1 MTRHA
6 SIQAMLARRDRL
18 DPEDEARVAAHLE
31 ACPECRERAID
42 YAGQIAFLR
51 SFRRETAPS
60 VLRDGLRTIVDQRIA
75 ASGAQSHTDIGGQ
88 ISRDP
93 TRGAWRVLPPGR
105 TRTRLR
111 WPGVALAAVVAIA
124 VAVLSPT
131 ISQRTVAPASA
142 EQLLRSA
149 AQTAQAMPS
158 SGAATITYLGSETN
172 LLPDRVVPHRLL
184 ETWSATDDQ
193 HYRTEVQT
201 VEPAIDSGTLTT
213 IQDGSSMT
221 RYDTRTETAS
231 VWTEPASFHGG
242 FSLADGAPMGDVGPD
257 QSIQQYLDSTQQD
270 LPSSVPH
277 FARIVAKA
285 QLLGRQVDV
294 VQFAPVV
301 RGIQCVPRG
310 GTWTDCNTPLDFGA
324 ATVWIDDATHVVL
337 KYEANLANP
346 HSMVRTTIFQVTS
359 FTAGQGATQ
368 AQLSERPPVPVQ
380 SFRHDSIGTSGRS
393 APPGLTVQVPHGFL
407 PAPAPSE
414 LQNAT
419 SDMEVVTTLPL
430 GDATAINVLFNPNA
444 KLNFRYDYAPGDHS
458 VLVEERIRVHGLP
471 VELQT
476 ATPTQAGTCPA
487 WSGTSADGL
496 HTLAFARGA
505 ISVILTSN
513 SLSAGDLAS
522 YAAGTMCR

>member
-18 DPEDEARVAAHLE
+18 DPEDEARVAAHIE
-31 ACPECRERAID
+31 TCPECRERATD

-60 VLRDGLRTIVDQRIA
+60 GLRDGLRTIIDQRMA
-75 ASGAQSHTDIGGQ
+75 ASGAQSHATIGGQ
-88 ISRDP
+88 VSRDL
-93 TRGAWRVLPPGR
+93 TRGAWRSPPPGR

-111 WPGVALAAVVAIA
+111 WPGVGLAAVVAIA
-124 VAVLSPT
+124 VALLSPL
-131 ISQRTVAPASA
+131 ISQRTAVPASA

-149 AQTAQAMPS
+149 AQSAQVMPS
-158 SGAATITYLGSETN
+158 SGAATITYLGSETT

-231 VWTEPASFHGG
+231 VWTEPASFPGG
-242 FSLADGAPMGDVGPD
+242 FSLAGGTPMGGVGPD

-277 FARIVAKA
+277 FARIVGKA

-294 VQFAPVV
+294 VQFAPVE
-301 RGIQCVPRG
+301 RGIKCVPKG
-310 GTWTDCNTPLDFGA
+310 PTATDCNTPLAFGT
-324 ATVWIDDATHVVL
+324 ATVWIDDATHFIL
-337 KYEANLANP
+337 KYQADLANP
-346 HSMVRTTIFQVTS
+346 LSRVRASLFQVTS
-359 FTAGQGATQ
+359 FTPGQGASQ
-368 AQLSERPPVPVQ
+368 AELSERPPVPVQ
-380 SFRHDSIGTSGRS
+380 PFTHDSIGTSHSGR
-393 APPGLTVQVPHGFL
+393 PPGLAAPVPPGFL
-407 PAPAPSE
+407 PAPAPVE
-414 LQNAT
+414 LPNAL
-419 SDMEVVTTLPL
+419 SDMEVVATPPL
-430 GDATAINVLFNPNA
+430 GDATGITILFKPTDGH
-444 KLNFRYDYAPGDHS
+444 NFSYDYAPGDHF
-458 VLVEERIRVHGLP
+458 VLVEERVRVHGLP

-476 ATPTQAGTCPA
+476 ATPPRAGTCQA
-487 WSGTSADGL
+487 WSGTAADGL
-496 HTLAFARGA
+496 HTLAFAHGA

-513 SLSAGDLAS
+513 SLSARDLVS
-522 YAAGTMCR
+522 YAAGTMCT

>member
-18 DPEDEARVAAHLE
+18 DPEDEARVVAHIE
-31 ACPECRERAID
+31 TCPECRERAID

-51 SFRRETAPS
+51 SFHRETAPS
-60 VLRDGLRTIVDQRIA
+60 GLRDGLRTIIDQQMT
-75 ASGAQSHTDIGGQ
+75 ASGAKSHTSIRGQ
-88 ISRDP
+88 VSRDLS
-93 TRGAWRVLPPGR
+93 RGAWRLLPQGR

-111 WPGVALAAVVAIA
+111 WPGVALAAVMAIA
-124 VAVLSPT
+124 VAVLSPI
-131 ISQRTVAPASA
+131 ISQRAAAPASA

-149 AQTAQAMPS
+149 AQTAQALPS

-184 ETWSATDDQ
+184 ETWSANDDQ
-193 HYRTEVQT
+193 HYRTRVQT
-201 VEPAIDSGTLTT
+201 VEPVIDSGTLTT

-231 VWTEPASFHGG
+231 LWTEPASFPGG
-242 FSLADGAPMGDVGPD
+242 FSVAGGTPMGGVGPD

-277 FARIVAKA
+277 FARIVGTA

-294 VQFAPVV
+294 VQFAPAE
-301 RGIQCVPRG
+301 RGIKCVPTG
-310 GTWTDCNTPLDFGA
+310 PTATDCTPLAFGT
-324 ATVWIDDATHVVL
+324 ATVWIDDATHFVL
-337 KYEANLANP
+337 KYQADLANP
-346 HSMVRTTIFQVTS
+346 LSRFRTSLLQVTS
-359 FTAGQGATQ
+359 FTPGQGATQ

-380 SFRHDSIGTSGRS
+380 PFTHDSIGTSRSGR
-393 APPGLTVQVPHGFL
+393 PPGLAAPVPPGFL
-407 PAPAPSE
+407 PAPAPAD
-414 LQNAT
+414 LPHAL
-419 SDMEVVTTLPL
+419 SDMEVLATPPL
-430 GDATAINVLFNPNA
+430 GDATGINLLFKPTDGH
-444 KLNFRYDYAPGDHS
+444 NFSYDYAPGDHF
-458 VLVEERIRVHGLP
+458 VLVAERIRVHGLP
-471 VELQT
+471 VELQI
-476 ATPTQAGTCPA
+476 ATPIRAGTCPA

-513 SLSAGDLAS
+513 SLSAGDLVS
-522 YAAGTMCR
+522 YAARTMCR